1 MNLMG
6 GISHEGQKYSV
17 QSHWDGNT
25 SLKLYNRT
33 IREVTQVRRVPD
45 LKRNLIFLG
54 MLDQNEI

>member
-1 MNLMG
+1 MRGKNIVCRVIGMG
-6 GISHEGQKYSV
+6 IQ
-17 QSHWDGNT
+17 

-54 MLDQNEI
+54 MLGQNEI